1 MTKKAPGMFAVVFSR
16 AAHALGSPRP
26 WKPLYRLAKH
36 WAIPSSSW
44 LIPGLG
50 RGRGAGS
57 GRDQLCPSSAG
68 GDSSPARFSAENRD
82 EVAAPG
88 SVC

>member
-26 WKPLYRLAKH
+26 WTLYRLAKH

-50 RGRGAGS
+50 RGVAGTS
-57 GRDQLCPSSAG
+57 APPVQVEIRLQQDSQLKTEMRWPLQGQC
-68 GDSSPARFSAENRD
+68 AED
-82 EVAAPG
+82 
-88 SVC
+88 